1 MLTQTIYI
9 EENEAFQK
17 FNSLLR
23 STFLNLLVVAILPL
37 VLFYFSLLKK
47 KSLYIGRITLNAAN
61 IRIVNLFLY
70 NSF

>member
-1 MLTQTIYI
+1 MLTQTVYT

-23 STFLNLLVVAILPL
+23 STFLYLLVMAMLPL
-37 VLFYFSLLKK
+37 VLSYFSHFKK

-61 IRIVNLFLY
+61 IMIVKLFLY